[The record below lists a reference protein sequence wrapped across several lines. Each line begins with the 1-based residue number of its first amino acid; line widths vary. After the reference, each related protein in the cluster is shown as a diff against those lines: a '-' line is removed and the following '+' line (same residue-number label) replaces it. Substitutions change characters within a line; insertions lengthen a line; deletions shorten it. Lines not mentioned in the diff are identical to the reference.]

1 MTATSRPII
10 TSSIKIAGIT
20 KPTVMRYFE
29 TLNAGDF
36 DATANLFASDGV
48 LHAPFEEPII
58 GSSSIATYLKTEA
71 RGMQLQPQQGVSQ
84 ILEDGN
90 VEVQVSGRVQTS
102 AFGINVAWLFLLNSD
117 QKILSVTVKLL
128 ASPQELLNLRPQTK
142 FDVQ

>member
-1 MTATSRPII
+1 MTATTRPII

-20 KPTVMRYFE
+20 KPTVLRYFE

-36 DATANLFASDGV
+36 DATANLFAEDGV

-71 RGMQLQPQQGVSQ
+71 RGMQLEPQQGVSE

-102 AFGINVAWLFLLNSD
+102 AFGINVAWLLLLNSD
-117 QKILSVTVKLL
+117 QKLLSVTVKLL
-128 ASPQELLNLRPQTK
+128 ASPQELLNLRSQTK
-142 FDVQ
+142 FDV

>member
-1 MTATSRPII
+1 MTATTRPII
-10 TSSIKIAGIT
+10 SSSIKIAGIT
-20 KPTVMRYFE
+20 KPTVLRYFE

-36 DATANLFASDGV
+36 EATANLFAEDGV

-71 RGMQLQPQQGVSQ
+71 RGMQLEPQQGVSQ

-128 ASPQELLNLRPQTK
+128 ASPQELLNLRSQTK
-142 FDVQ
+142 FDV

>member
-1 MTATSRPII
+1 MTATTRPII

-20 KPTVMRYFE
+20 KPTVLRYFE

-36 DATANLFASDGV
+36 EATANLFAEEGV

-71 RGMQLQPQQGVSQ
+71 RGMQLEPQQGVSQ

-117 QKILSVTVKLL
+117 QKILSATVKLL
-128 ASPQELLNLRPQTK
+128 ASPQELLTLRSQTK
-142 FDVQ
+142 FDV

>member
-1 MTATSRPII
+1 MTATTRPII

-20 KPTVMRYFE
+20 KPTVLRYFE

-36 DATANLFASDGV
+36 EATANLFAEDGV

-58 GSSSIATYLKTEA
+58 GRISIATYLKTEA
-71 RGMQLQPQQGVSQ
+71 RGMQLEPQQGVSE

-142 FDVQ
+142 FDV

>member
-1 MTATSRPII
+1 MTATTRPII
-10 TSSIKIAGIT
+10 TSSIKIDGIT
-20 KPTVMRYFE
+20 KPTVLRYFE

-36 DATANLFASDGV
+36 DATANLFAEDGV

-71 RGMQLQPQQGVSQ
+71 RGMQLEPQQGVSE

-117 QKILSVTVKLL
+117 EKLLSVTVKLL
-128 ASPQELLNLRPQTK
+128 ASPQELLNLRSQTK
-142 FDVQ
+142 FDV

>member
-1 MTATSRPII
+1 MTATTRPII
-10 TSSIKIAGIT
+10 TSSIKIVGIT
-20 KPTVMRYFE
+20 NPTVLRYFE

-36 DATANLFASDGV
+36 EATANLFAEDGV

-71 RGMQLQPQQGVSQ
+71 RGMQLEPQQGVSQ

-102 AFGINVAWLFLLNSD
+102 AFGINVAWLFMLNSD

-128 ASPQELLNLRPQTK
+128 ASPQELLNLRSQTK
-142 FDVQ
+142 FDV

>member
-1 MTATSRPII
+1 MTATTRPII

-20 KPTVMRYFE
+20 KPTVLRYFE

-36 DATANLFASDGV
+36 EATANLFAEDGV

-58 GSSSIATYLKTEA
+58 GRISIATYLKTEA
-71 RGMQLQPQQGVSQ
+71 RGMQLEPQQGVSQ

-128 ASPQELLNLRPQTK
+128 ASPQELLNLRSQTK
-142 FDVQ
+142 FDV

>member
-1 MTATSRPII
+1 MTATTRPII

-20 KPTVMRYFE
+20 KPTVLRYFE

-36 DATANLFASDGV
+36 EATANLFAEDGV

-71 RGMQLQPQQGVSQ
+71 RGMQLEPQQGVSE

-117 QKILSVTVKLL
+117 QKLLSVTVKLL
-128 ASPQELLNLRPQTK
+128 ASPQELLNLRSQTK
-142 FDVQ
+142 FDV

>member
-1 MTATSRPII
+1 MTATTRPII

-20 KPTVMRYFE
+20 KPTLLRYFE

-36 DATANLFASDGV
+36 EATANLFAEDGV

-58 GSSSIATYLKTEA
+58 GRSSIATYLKTEA
-71 RGMQLQPQQGVSQ
+71 RGMQLEPQQGVSQ

-128 ASPQELLNLRPQTK
+128 ASPQELLNLRSQTK
-142 FDVQ
+142 FDV

>member
-1 MTATSRPII
+1 MTATTRPII

-20 KPTVMRYFE
+20 KPTVLRYFE

-36 DATANLFASDGV
+36 EATANLFAEDGV

-58 GSSSIATYLKTEA
+58 GSISIATYLKTEA
-71 RGMQLQPQQGVSQ
+71 RGMQLEPQQGVSQ

-117 QKILSVTVKLL
+117 QKLLSVTVKLL
-128 ASPQELLNLRPQTK
+128 ASPQELLNLRSQTK
-142 FDVQ
+142 FDV

>member
-1 MTATSRPII
+1 MTATTRPII

-20 KPTVMRYFE
+20 KPTVLRYFE

-36 DATANLFASDGV
+36 DATANLFAEDGV

-58 GSSSIATYLKTEA
+58 GRISIATYLKTEA
-71 RGMQLQPQQGVSQ
+71 RGMQLEPQQGVSQ

-128 ASPQELLNLRPQTK
+128 ASPQELLNLRSQTK
-142 FDVQ
+142 FDV

>member
-1 MTATSRPII
+1 MTATTRPII

-20 KPTVMRYFE
+20 KPTVLRYFE

-36 DATANLFASDGV
+36 DATANLFAEDGV

-58 GSSSIATYLKTEA
+58 GRISIATYLKTEA
-71 RGMQLQPQQGVSQ
+71 RGMQLEPQQGVSQ
-84 ILEDGN
+84 ILEDGH

-102 AFGINVAWLFLLNSD
+102 AFGINVAWLFLLNYE

-128 ASPQELLNLRPQTK
+128 ASPQELLNLRSQTK
-142 FDVQ
+142 FDV

>member
-1 MTATSRPII
+1 MTATTRPII

-20 KPTVMRYFE
+20 KPTVLRYFE

-36 DATANLFASDGV
+36 EATANLFAEDGV

-71 RGMQLQPQQGVSQ
+71 RGMQLEPQQGVSE

-102 AFGINVAWLFLLNSD
+102 AFGINVAWLFLLNPD
-117 QKILSVTVKLL
+117 QKLLSVTVKLL
-128 ASPQELLNLRPQTK
+128 ASPQELLNLRSQTK
-142 FDVQ
+142 FDV